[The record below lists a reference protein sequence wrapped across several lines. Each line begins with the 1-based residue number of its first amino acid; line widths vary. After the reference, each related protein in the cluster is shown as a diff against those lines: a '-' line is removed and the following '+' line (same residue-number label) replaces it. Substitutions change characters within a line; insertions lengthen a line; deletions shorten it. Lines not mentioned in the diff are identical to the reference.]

1 MNSKHN
7 GEDSVITF
15 PQPLLVFVNAHR
27 KIRKRMDTNVAFT
40 RKDSRV
46 SYLSTGNVKCSSKN
60 QGRLK
65 VKIE

>member
-27 KIRKRMDTNVAFT
+27 KIRKRMDTDVAFT
-40 RKDSRV
+40 QEYSRV

-60 QGRLK
+60 QGRL
-65 VKIE
+65 